1 MDNKQ
6 LEEQTE
12 FLLSAA
18 LRKCGNL
25 YDAQDLTQDT
35 LLAALVYRASGKT
48 IDDLRGWLLTV
59 LNNKWNDRLR
69 KKYRHPL
76 VGIGEGFDVAV
87 EDEALARMG
96 ETDEGERVRKA
107 VAFLGRLHREI
118 IVRHYLKGESVAKIA
133 LDLHIPEGTVKRRLH
148 DGRERMKKGLTQME
162 HYTEQSYRPVTLDLT
177 HSGNWGR
184 NKEPVSLIKGDLL
197 AQNILY
203 AAYHTPLTAEEIAA
217 SIGTPAAYVESIL
230 EKLTDGELM
239 KKKGNQFYTDFMIN
253 TLAEQEKHIPAQ
265 KEFVKEHFEQLW
277 APIRRGLAKL
287 REQDFY
293 TRLNADQ
300 KNSLELYFTFH
311 CLDYGIYDM
320 VCGIFGSH
328 LEFPCRKDG
337 GCWIAY
343 GTVHTDPFDPM
354 EHIPLM
360 AHAYSG
366 QRFTYYEN
374 FAGGKLLRQHVYSAE
389 GFPNYSYNRSP
400 DYTFIKSGDDVDD
413 LVTRLLYILHTGIS
427 PESVGFDTE
436 YLRMIPHLT
445 KCKILRDADGRPAVN
460 IPILNDAEFH
470 ILYDLLTEAKAAM
483 QTDSKL
489 QEAFRD
495 FLMDKELDIPSH
507 LENIHP
513 QKRFYYGYN
522 AMLFATIRL
531 AMEKGELY
539 NGHYDD
545 DSGDTVNQH
554 PCPMFLVVE

>member
-18 LRKCGNL
+18 LHKCGNL
-25 YDAQDLTQDT
+25 HDAQDLTQDT

-48 IDDLRGWLLTV
+48 IDDLRGWLLAV

-69 KKYRHPL
+69 KKYRLPV
-76 VGIGEGFDVAV
+76 VGIGEGYDVAV
-87 EDEALARMG
+87 EDEALARIG

-107 VAFLGRLHREI
+107 VAFLGKLHREV
-118 IVRHYLKGESVAKIA
+118 IVRHYLQGQSVEQIA
-133 LDLHIPEGTVKRRLH
+133 HDLHLPPGTVKRRLH
-148 DGRERMKKGLTQME
+148 DGRERMKKGLAQME
-162 HYTEQSYRPVTLDLT
+162 RYTEQSYHPITLQLT

-184 NKEPVSLIKGDLL
+184 NQEPCSLISKDLL

-203 AAYHTPLTAEEIAA
+203 AAYQTPLTAEEIAA
-217 SIGTPAAYVESIL
+217 SVGIPAAYVEPVL

-239 KKKGNQFYTDFMIN
+239 KKKGNKFHTDFMIT

-265 KEFVKEHFEQLW
+265 KEFAKAQFERFW
-277 APIRRGLAKL
+277 TPIREGLDKL
-287 REQDFY
+287 REQEFY

-300 KNSLELYFTFH
+300 KNSLELYFAFY
-311 CLDYGIYDM
+311 CLDYGIFDL
-320 VCGIFGSH
+320 VCDIFGSR
-328 LEFPCRKDG
+328 LQFPYRKDG

-343 GTVHTDPFDPM
+343 GTVHIKPFDPM

-374 FAGGKLLRQHVYSAE
+374 FAGSKLLRQHTYSAE

-413 LVTRLLYILHTGIS
+413 IVTRLLYILHMGIS

-445 KCKILRDADGRPAVN
+445 KCKILRDEDGKPRVN
-460 IPILNDAEFH
+460 IPVLSEGEFAV
-470 ILYDLLTEAKAAM
+470 LSSLLEEAKTAM
-483 QTDSKL
+483 VGDKAL
-489 QEAFRD
+489 QEALRT
-495 FLMDKELDIPSH
+495 FLADKGVTLPAH

-513 QKRFYYGYN
+513 QKQFSYGCN
-522 AMLFATIRL
+522 AMLFATVRL
-531 AMEKGELY
+531 AMEKNELY
-539 NGHYDD
+539 NGNYDD